1 MPAPRCSPCMSWRK
15 RFHIHLFSSFNILAL
30 DQFSFALSLAV
41 PTLPLCTLL
50 SPCWLS
56 RSEWLVEIDGNLTV
70 AGRLLL
76 LIESAPHCQ
85 CGGNCELLQS
95 LAAQLLDIQSQEIG
109 YEAQCPYCSEQL
121 FFDQTSPLQL
131 YNCRKCNKWFQLDPG
146 TSPVEIKTKPSRELL
161 TDYR

>member
-1 MPAPRCSPCMSWRK
+1 
-15 RFHIHLFSSFNILAL
+15 
-30 DQFSFALSLAV
+30 
-41 PTLPLCTLL
+41 
-50 SPCWLS
+50 
-56 RSEWLVEIDGNLTV
+56 LVEIDGNLTV

-76 LIESAPHCQ
+76 LIESAPRCQ

-95 LAAQLLDIQSQEIG
+95 LAAQLLDIQSQEVG

-131 YNCRKCNKWFQLDPG
+131 YNCRKCNKWFRLDPG
-146 TSPVEIKTKPSRELL
+146 TSPVEIKTKPSPELL